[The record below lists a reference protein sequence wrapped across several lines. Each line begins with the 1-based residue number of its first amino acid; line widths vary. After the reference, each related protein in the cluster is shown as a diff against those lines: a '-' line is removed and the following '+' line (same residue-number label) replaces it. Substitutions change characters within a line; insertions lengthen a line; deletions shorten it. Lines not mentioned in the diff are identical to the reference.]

1 MGSSIGSFND
11 AEYYIDYM
19 QDDIS
24 TLESQ
29 VSELQDT
36 VWWHGSAMWFL
47 WGIVI
52 VWVIIAVVIISELN
66 SDVKELKE
74 QISKLTKK

>member
-47 WGIVI
+47 WFIVI
-52 VWVIIAVVIISELN
+52 IWIIVGVIMINDLN

-74 QISKLTKK
+74 QISKLTNK